1 MTRRRSPP
9 RLRGRWLREPALRRV
24 LDVLNEAGTTRIAG
38 GAVRN
43 AILGI
48 PVADVD
54 LATALAPSDVTAA
67 AESAGLRVHP
77 TGIDH
82 GTVTVVADGRPFEV
96 TTLRVDV
103 ETFGRKAKV
112 TFTDDWETDARR
124 RDFTMNALYADR
136 DGTIHDPLGGYADVK
151 RQRVR
156 FVGRPSDR
164 IAEDHLRIL
173 RFFRFQAQYGR
184 GAADPE
190 GLSSCV
196 RLRKL
201 LTKLSAERIRQ
212 ELWKLLAAPGA
223 VRVVQL
229 MVDERIADVIL
240 GRRLDVASLT
250 AMVRIDAAL
259 KLPPDPLLRLEALTG
274 DALSFRD
281 RLRLTTA
288 EGKRLEAVAR
298 NGAPSADLRPA
309 ERRVVL
315 YHLGREAF
323 ADAVRLA
330 WARSGVGP
338 SDRGWRSL
346 LAFGRR
352 TEPPTFP
359 VKGRDLLDLGIAA
372 GPHVGRI
379 LKSLEDWWI
388 AAGFTPGR
396 EALLERA
403 RTLRVAPSS
412 VGAGPEVNQG

>member
-1 MTRRRSPP
+1 
-9 RLRGRWLREPALRRV
+9 
-24 LDVLNEAGTTRIAG
+24 
-38 GAVRN
+38 
-43 AILGI
+43 
-48 PVADVD
+48 
-54 LATALAPSDVTAA
+54 
-67 AESAGLRVHP
+67 
-77 TGIDH
+77 
-82 GTVTVVADGRPFEV
+82 
-96 TTLRVDV
+96 
-103 ETFGRKAKV
+103 
-112 TFTDDWETDARR
+112 
-124 RDFTMNALYADR
+124 
-136 DGTIHDPLGGYADVK
+136 
-151 RQRVR
+151 
-156 FVGRPSDR
+156 
-164 IAEDHLRIL
+164 
-173 RFFRFQAQYGR
+173 
-184 GAADPE
+184 
-190 GLSSCV
+190 
-196 RLRKL
+196 
-201 LTKLSAERIRQ
+201 
-212 ELWKLLAAPGA
+212 
-223 VRVVQL
+223 

-403 RTLRVAPSS
+403 RTLARRAVVGGSRTRSEPGIGETWPSGS
-412 VGAGPEVNQG
+412 FF